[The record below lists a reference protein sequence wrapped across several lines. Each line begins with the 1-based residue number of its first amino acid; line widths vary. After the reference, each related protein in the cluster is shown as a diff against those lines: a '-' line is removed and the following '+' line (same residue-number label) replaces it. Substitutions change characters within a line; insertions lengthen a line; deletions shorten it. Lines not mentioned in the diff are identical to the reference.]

1 MAALSPTSSIRAAA
15 RLLASLLAVAPACGQ
30 DDEEYTVEG
39 LSSRF
44 PELNDLSERR
54 IGRMLSSG
62 AWEQIRHDYGLD
74 REPTATH
81 PLVPQPFQKEFSGS
95 DVDYDDLPPEP
106 QQPIASSAGSRHGR
120 RRPQAEAQP
129 DPSHFVPE
137 SVDQLTT
144 EMSLDDSPKRLDP
157 VAHARGQLAQAA
169 PTDPSALTTLDHE
182 TASLARQEREELA
195 RQDTSPREEA
205 AQNRLA
211 GMLRLA
217 PGGAKMFGS
226 TLSGW
231 LPASED
237 AG

>member
-1 MAALSPTSSIRAAA
+1 MR
-15 RLLASLLAVAPACGQ
+15 LASVDSTALRSAAVHISPGNSAVVVAPAA
-30 DDEEYTVEG
+30 
-39 LSSRF
+39 
-44 PELNDLSERR
+44 RR
-54 IGRMLSSG
+54 IRAQAQWPPVTACASG
-62 AWEQIRHDYGLD
+62 V
-74 REPTATH
+74 T
-81 PLVPQPFQKEFSGS
+81 
-95 DVDYDDLPPEP
+95 P
-106 QQPIASSAGSRHGR
+106 QQSVAS
-120 RRPQAEAQP
+120 
-129 DPSHFVPE
+129 
-137 SVDQLTT
+137 
-144 EMSLDDSPKRLDP
+144 
-157 VAHARGQLAQAA
+157 
-169 PTDPSALTTLDHE
+169 TDPSALTTLDHE